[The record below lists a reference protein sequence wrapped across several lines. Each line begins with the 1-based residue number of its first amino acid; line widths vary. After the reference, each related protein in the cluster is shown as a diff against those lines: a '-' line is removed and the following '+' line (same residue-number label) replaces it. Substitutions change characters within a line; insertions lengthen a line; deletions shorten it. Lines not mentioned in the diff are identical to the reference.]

1 MGYDEL
7 ENKRFEGQLL
17 LIGLVLGGF
26 GNIVAEDLKNF
37 VGLEKT
43 GFFALVLHII
53 AWGTLFG
60 AVIIIRFE
68 IGEYLKT
75 LWQRLRQPKKRKGSR
90 IHRSGFIFRLR
101 NYLRY

>member
-1 MGYDEL
+1 MDYDEL
-7 ENKRFEGQLL
+7 ENKRFQGQLL

-43 GFFALVLHII
+43 GNLTLVLHII

-60 AVIIIRFE
+60 AVFIIRFE
-68 IGEYLKT
+68 IWENLKT
-75 LWQRLRQPKKRKGSR
+75 LWQPKKRKGSR
-90 IHRSGFIFRLR
+90 IRKSGFIFRLR
-101 NYLRY
+101 NYFRY